1 MKFPPFYRK
10 TEKIIYLI
18 TQFYSLKQEFERVP
32 MSQQTVLSLQRK
44 AILKSSLF
52 SARIEGNPL
61 TLSDVTPGQLERPRS
76 LYTQELSNIAR
87 AIGYVQK
94 RKVQRLNDAFVRK
107 LHAMVMAGISSDA
120 GRFRTQESAIFN
132 QAGIAVYLAPAPNNL
147 NQLLSDLF
155 NYCNSSKNPAPIV
168 AAVAHIWF
176 EKIHPFTDGN
186 GRVGRLLSSFL
197 LAAGGYGFTG
207 IVPFEEYLD
216 THRQDYYDAVG
227 RDTQDVTTFIE
238 FFLQAL
244 VAQANKSLAE
254 IKAPPETKQVNLLP
268 RRQEILNI
276 IRDHQMVSFSFL
288 ARHFRAVPQS
298 TLHYDLKQL
307 LKSSLVKKLGTTRG
321 AIYSPN
327 Q

>member
-10 TEKIIYLI
+10 TEKIIYLL
-18 TQFYSLKQEFERVP
+18 TQFDSLKQEFEEIP
-32 MSQQTVLSLQRK
+32 ISQQTMLSLQRK

-76 LYTQELSNIAR
+76 LHTQELSNIAR

-94 RKVQRLNDAFVRK
+94 GKVQRLNDAFARK
-107 LHAMVMAGISSDA
+107 LHAMVMAGISSEA
-120 GRFRTQESAIFN
+120 GRFRTEESAIFN
-132 QAGIAVYLAPAPNNL
+132 QAGIAVYLAPAPKNF

-155 NYCNSSKNPAPIV
+155 NYCNSSKDPAPIV

-186 GRVGRLLSSFL
+186 GRVGRLLSSSL
-197 LAAGGYGFTG
+197 LTAGSYGFAG

-216 THRQDYYDAVG
+216 AHRQDYYDAVG
-227 RDTQDVTTFIE
+227 HDAQDVTTFIE

-244 VAQANKSLAE
+244 VAQANKSHAE
-254 IKAPPETKQVNLLP
+254 IKAPLEGKQSNLLP

-276 IRDHQMVSFSFL
+276 IRDHQMVSFDFL
-288 ARHFRAVPQS
+288 ARRFRAVPPS

-307 LKSSLVKKLGTTRG
+307 LKSGLVKKLGTTRG
-321 AIYSPN
+321 AVYCQSR
-327 Q
+327 